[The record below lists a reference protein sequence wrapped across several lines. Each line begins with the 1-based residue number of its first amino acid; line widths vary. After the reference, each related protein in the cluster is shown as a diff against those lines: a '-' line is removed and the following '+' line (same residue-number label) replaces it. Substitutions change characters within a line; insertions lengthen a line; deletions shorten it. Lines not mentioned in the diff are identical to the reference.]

1 MIRVTLKQETSNN
14 KKSTLASKI
23 IDEYYLLVIYE
34 VENGESLT
42 DISLML
48 KEYEEKEMYLECAGI
63 YKAIDHITFFAIC
76 EIITSLCL
84 DEQTDKLIFNYDKRE
99 D

>member
-1 MIRVTLKQETSNN
+1 MIHVTLKRETSSN
-14 KKSTLASKI
+14 KRSKYNSKI

-34 VENGESLT
+34 VEKGESLE
-42 DISLML
+42 DMQFML
-48 KEYEEKEMYLECAGI
+48 KEYEDKEMYLECAGI
-63 YKAIDHITFFAIC
+63 HKAIDHITFFAIC

-84 DEQTDKLIFNYDKRE
+84 DEQTDNLIFNYDKRE

>member
-1 MIRVTLKQETSNN
+1 MIRVTLKRETSNN
-14 KKSTLASKI
+14 KRSTLDSKI

-34 VENGESLT
+34 VEKGESLE
-42 DISLML
+42 DMQLML

-63 YKAIDHITFFAIC
+63 HKAIDHITFFAIC

-84 DEQTDKLIFNYDKRE
+84 DEQTDNLIFNYDKRE